1 MPVCGIWKVET
12 MTQSSLYARD
22 AAVMAGIQKLRF
34 FPLALVGG
42 RGSRVIDERGR
53 ALLDLSAAWGSASLG
68 YGHPAI
74 IDAVSKAVADP
85 AGAST
90 LSAANRPAV
99 ALAEKV
105 LGTLPHMQDAKVW
118 LGHSG
123 SDANE
128 AAFRALTA
136 ATGRSRILAF
146 IGAYHGG
153 SAGSIAI
160 SGHTVQSHAARA
172 PGLTLIPYPNPY
184 RPYTGDPTGGTVIE
198 LVEHLFATTCPP
210 AEVAALWIEPIQ
222 SDGGLIVPP
231 PGFMRRLADLCRRHG
246 ILIVSDEVKVGLA
259 RSGRMHCFVHEGI
272 APDIVCLGKGL
283 GGGLPLSAMVGPA
296 RVLDFA
302 TAFAMQTLHGNPV
315 SAAAGAA
322 VLDTIAR
329 ERLAESAAAVG
340 AHLMA
345 GLDGLMARHDCIG
358 SVRGRGLAI
367 GVELVES
374 RHTHAPAR
382 GLAAKVVYR
391 AFELGLVVYYVG
403 LSSNVLELT
412 PPLILTR
419 AEAEEAV
426 AVIDQAIADA
436 VAGQVSDYAVRPF
449 AGW

>member
-1 MPVCGIWKVET
+1 
-12 MTQSSLYARD
+12 MTANSLYARD
-22 AAVMAGIQKLRF
+22 AAVMAGLQKLRF

-42 RGSRVIDERGR
+42 RGSYVIDESGR
-53 ALLDLSAAWGSASLG
+53 SLLDLSAAWGSASVG
-68 YGHPAI
+68 YGHPAVVE
-74 IDAVSKAVADP
+74 AVTRAVTNP

-90 LSAANRPAV
+90 LSAANLPAV
-99 ALAEKV
+99 TLAEKI
-105 LGTLPHMQDAKVW
+105 LGTLPGMGRHKVW

-128 AAFRALTA
+128 AAFRAVTA
-136 ATGRSRILAF
+136 ATGRPRILAF

-153 SAGSIAI
+153 SAGSMAI

-172 PGLTLIPYPNPY
+172 PGLTLIPYPNAY
-184 RPYTGDPTGGTVIE
+184 RPYMDDPTGAKVIE

-210 AEVAALWIEPIQ
+210 GEVAALWIEPIQ

-231 PGFMRRLADLCRRHG
+231 PGFMQRLCNLCRKHG

-259 RSGRMHCFVHEGI
+259 RTGRMHAFAHEEI
-272 APDIVCLGKGL
+272 APDIICLGKGL

-296 RVLDFA
+296 EVLDFA

-322 VLDTIAR
+322 VLDTICR
-329 ERLAESAAAVG
+329 ERLVANAGEVG
-340 AHLMA
+340 AHLKA
-345 GLDGLMARHDCIG
+345 GLEGLMTSRPEIG

-367 GVELVES
+367 GVELVED
-374 RHTHAPAR
+374 RATKAPAKA
-382 GLAAKVVYR
+382 LVAKTVYR

-403 LSSNVLELT
+403 LNSNVLELT
-412 PPLILTR
+412 PPLVLTR
-419 AEAEEAV
+419 AEADAAV
-426 AVIDQAIADA
+426 AILGQAIADA
-436 VAGQVSDYAVRPF
+436 ASGKVNDAAVKAF